1 MSRKSFPFESI
12 SPLPELIAAAEGFSP
27 SSVKVTRIYET
38 LLNELGN
45 EFFLLREAET
55 SDITAVSSENIADAI
70 TCLRQ
75 GKVRWNPGFDGQFG
89 TMELVHPFR

>member
-1 MSRKSFPFESI
+1 MKHF
-12 SPLPELIAAAEGFSP
+12 
-27 SSVKVTRIYET
+27 
-38 LLNELGN
+38 LNELGN

-75 GKVRWNPGFDGQFG
+75 GKVRWNPGFDGQVRHDGAG
-89 TMELVHPFR
+89 TSFSLVKF